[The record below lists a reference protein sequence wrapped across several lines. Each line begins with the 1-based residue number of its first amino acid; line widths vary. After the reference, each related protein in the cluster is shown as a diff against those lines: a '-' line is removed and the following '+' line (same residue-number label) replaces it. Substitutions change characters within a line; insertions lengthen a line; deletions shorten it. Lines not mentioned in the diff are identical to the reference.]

1 MVYPRNSA
9 GMIALSRLV
18 GKLGTQERDFSL
30 RQEGSPAEVAGDN
43 GGEDERKN
51 LVYAVSHDLQDPLQ
65 LARRYADMLNDD
77 FQSELGES
85 GGKLLGHLQ
94 FNLTRTQEMLD
105 ELLDYSRLQNARP
118 DKQPVDFNE
127 LLDEVTGLFKLTLD
141 EIGGS
146 VTRQHAL
153 PTLVVDRRQFQRVF
167 QNLIGNAIK
176 FRSERPCISRCA
188 ASAYA
193 TNGALA

>member
-1 MVYPRNSA
+1 MRA
-9 GMIALSRLV
+9 TTIAR
-18 GKLGTQERDFSL
+18 TWFAWFRTT
-30 RQEGSPAEVAGDN
+30 R
-43 GGEDERKN
+43 R
-51 LVYAVSHDLQDPLQ
+51 DPLQ

-77 FQSELGES
+77 FRATFGES
-85 GGKLLGHLQ
+85 GGKLLGHLR

-127 LLDEVTGLFKLTLD
+127 LLD
-141 EIGGS
+141 GS
-146 VTRQHAL
+146 RACSNSRSMRSVAASRASTPP

-167 QNLIGNAIK
+167 QNLIGNAI
-176 FRSERPCISRCA
+176 RISQQRPCISRCA